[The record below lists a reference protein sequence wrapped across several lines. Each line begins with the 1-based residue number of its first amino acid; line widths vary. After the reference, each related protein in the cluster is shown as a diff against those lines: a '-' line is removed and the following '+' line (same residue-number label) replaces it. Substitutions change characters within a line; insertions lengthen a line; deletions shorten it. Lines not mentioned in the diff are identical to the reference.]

1 MMIDAR
7 FYRGCLRL
15 RGSDE
20 GDRIG
25 SEDGEA
31 RAGLSNGGSKL
42 GRSVIV
48 VSLGKH

>member
-7 FYRGCLRL
+7 FDRGCLRL
-15 RGSDE
+15 RGFDE
-20 GDRIG
+20 RDRIG
-25 SEDGEA
+25 GKDGEA

-48 VSLGKH
+48 VPLGKH